1 MTVNFLPVEDLINKL
16 ENNDLTIHEIIKIF
30 YNKIYE
36 KNDEINAI
44 ISKLRYNDLDT
55 QLNLSEK
62 RRKKNKRLSP
72 LDGLPIAVK
81 DLEETQGI
89 LTTSGSKIFQNNI
102 PKIDSPMVQNLKKS
116 GCIIIGKTNVPEFGV
131 GSQTYNTIFGS
142 TKNPFD
148 TKLTSGGSSGGGAAA
163 VSAGMIPFADGS
175 DMMGSLRN
183 PASFCSVFGYR
194 PTPGLIP
201 SKVTSKIF
209 PKLSTLG
216 PIGKTTKCLAYLLD
230 AQVGNFFIK
239 KNKNNLFSE
248 VIDNFPKKQIKIAWL
263 GNFSGTYLYENEIK
277 DLCEIFLKNL
287 ENHQFKIEDL
297 SPKFNSQIIW
307 ESWINLRSLS
317 LKNDL
322 YEIFRDKNKV
332 NFLKPEI
339 IWEIERALT
348 LSNANYEQAIYKR
361 TKWKKYT
368 DLLFERFDFLA
379 LPSTQVFPFLEKIKY
394 PIEINGKNLD
404 TYHRWMEVVVP
415 ASLIGLP
422 TISIPCGF
430 NTKGL
435 PIGIQL
441 IGKYGC
447 DKDVLCTSNLIEKN
461 KIK

>member
-30 YNKIYE
+30 YNKIDE

-62 RRKKNKRLSP
+62 RRTKNKRLSP
-72 LDGLPIAVK
+72 IDGLPIAVK

-131 GSQTYNTIFGS
+131 GSQTYNMIFGS
-142 TKNPFD
+142 TRNPFD
-148 TKLTSGGSSGGGAAA
+148 TKLTSGGSSGGAAAA

-216 PIGKTTKCLAYLLD
+216 PIAKTTKCLAYLLD

-248 VIDNFPKKQIKIAWL
+248 LIDNLPKKQIKIAWL
-263 GNFSGTYLYENEIK
+263 GNFNGSYLYENEIK
-277 DLCEIFLKNL
+277 EICENFLKKL
-287 ENHQFKIEDL
+287 ESHQFKIEDL
-297 SPKFNSQIIW
+297 PLKFNSQIIW

-379 LPSTQVFPFLEKIKY
+379 LPSTQVFPFLEKVKY
-394 PIEINGKNLD
+394 PTEINGKNLD

-435 PIGIQL
+435 PIGIQI
-441 IGKYGC
+441 IGKYAN
-447 DKDVLCTSNLIEKN
+447 DKEVLCTSNLIEKN